1 MASGIATRKR
11 EQTAD
16 DATYVSGAAESSGIK
31 AGTQAASRK
40 DARAS
45 AKAEKLRA
53 PRPVR
58 RFSLLFSPIARL
70 ILASNLAGLLIL
82 ITGAVILNELRSGLV
97 EARKDS
103 LLEQAVLIGSH
114 ITDVATVGEPEPL
127 MDSYE
132 VRRWLKRVPASENT
146 RIRIFDS
153 SGTVIADSYLLN
165 DEVERSELPPI
176 RQPSSLAQTWLKI
189 TRAANNFLEGF
200 DLRSKAKT
208 KLLEVK
214 TLDQEKN
221 TALSGD
227 RVSAERFG
235 DRGERVISVSV
246 PIRRVGAVLGAL
258 TMETSDIAQVIAAE
272 RAALLPFI
280 FVALLTAL
288 ITSLL
293 LTATVARPLTKL
305 ARASDQVRTGAA
317 QRLDLGRIHD
327 RKDEMGDLA
336 RALEAMTATLYDR
349 IQANERFAAD
359 VAHELKNPLT
369 SIRSAVETSNA
380 VEDPAVRERLRGVIH
395 RDVLR
400 LDRLI
405 SDISNLSRLEAEIVR
420 EQLVRVDFVRLVQ
433 DLGSIYQDTQR
444 DRDPKV
450 TLAIE
455 GTPERLAVLGRE
467 GPLGQVFRNLVENAR
482 SFSPPGGEVT
492 VTLTRV
498 SDRLKPI
505 IRLTVEDQGP
515 GIPPD
520 KLEKIFERFYSDRP
534 KGSKFGN
541 NSGLGLSIVR
551 QIVETH
557 GGRVWAE
564 NRDSQGQ
571 VIGAR
576 FTVDL
581 PPAASGP

>member
-1 MASGIATRKR
+1 MIF
-11 EQTAD
+11 E
-16 DATYVSGAAESSGIK
+16 
-31 AGTQAASRK
+31 
-40 DARAS
+40 
-45 AKAEKLRA
+45 
-53 PRPVR
+53 
-58 RFSLLFSPIARL
+58 
-70 ILASNLAGLLIL
+70 
-82 ITGAVILNELRSGLV
+82 
-97 EARKDS
+97 DS
-103 LLEQAVLIGSH
+103 LLEQAVLIGGQ
-114 ITDVATVGEPEPL
+114 ITDVATAGEPEPL

-132 VRRWLKRVPASENT
+132 VRRWLKRVPASANT
-146 RIRIFDS
+146 RIRIFDTT
-153 SGTVIADSYLLN
+153 GEVIADSYLLN
-165 DEVERSELPPI
+165 NEIERSELPPI
-176 RQPSSLAQTWLKI
+176 KQPSGLAQFWLKI
-189 TRAANNFLEGF
+189 TRSANGFLEGF
-200 DLRSKAKT
+200 DLRAKGKT

-235 DRGERVISVSV
+235 DHGERVISVSV

-280 FVALLTAL
+280 LVALLTAL

-317 QRLDLGRIHD
+317 QRLDLGRMHD
-327 RKDEMGDLA
+327 RKDEMGEVA

-380 VEDPAVRERLRGVIH
+380 VEDPAVRDRLRGVIH
-395 RDVLR
+395 KDVLR

-420 EQLVRVDFVRLVQ
+420 EQLVRVDFARLVQ

-444 DRDPKV
+444 DGDPKV
-450 TLAIE
+450 TLIVE
-455 GTPERLAVLGRE
+455 GTPDKLAVMGRE

-492 VTLTRV
+492 VTLKRM
-498 SDRLKPI
+498 SERLKPV

-564 NRDSQGQ
+564 NRDSQGH
-571 VIGAR
+571 VTGAR

-581 PPAASGP
+581 PPATSAP

>member
-1 MASGIATRKR
+1 VRTTR
-11 EQTAD
+11 
-16 DATYVSGAAESSGIK
+16 
-31 AGTQAASRK
+31 
-40 DARAS
+40 
-45 AKAEKLRA
+45 
-53 PRPVR
+53 RPGR
-58 RFSLLFSPIARL
+58 WSFLFSPIARL

-97 EARKDS
+97 QARKDS
-103 LLEQAVLIGSH
+103 LLEQAVLIGAH
-114 ITDVATVGEPEPL
+114 ITDVATRGEPVPE
-127 MDSYE
+127 MEDFE
-132 VRRWLKRVPASENT
+132 VRRWLKRVPPSANT
-146 RIRIFDS
+146 RIRVFNPQ
-153 SGTVIADSYLLN
+153 GEATADSYLLN
-165 DEVERSELPPI
+165 DEIERSELPPI
-176 RQPSSLAQTWLKI
+176 KPPSNLAQTWLEV
-189 TRAANNFLEGF
+189 TRWANGLLESL
-200 DLRSKAKT
+200 DLRSNAP
-208 KLLEVK
+208 LRLPEVR
-214 TLDQEKN
+214 TLDEEKAQ
-221 TALSGD
+221 ALNGF
-227 RVSAERFG
+227 RVASERFG

-246 PIRRVGAVLGAL
+246 PIRHVGAVVGML
-258 TMETSDIAQVIAAE
+258 TMETSDIGQVIAAE

-280 FVALLTAL
+280 LVAILVALV
-288 ITSLL
+288 TSVL
-293 LTATVARPLTKL
+293 LTATIARPLVKL

-317 QRLDLGRIHD
+317 QRLDMGRMHN

-380 VEDPAVRERLRGVIH
+380 VDDPAVRERLRGVIAK
-395 RDVLR
+395 DVIR

-420 EQLVRVDFVRLVQ
+420 EQLVRVDLARLVA
-433 DLGSIYQDTQR
+433 DLGSIYTDTLREGDPVVKLVIEPPIDKLVVMGR
-444 DRDPKV
+444 D
-450 TLAIE
+450 
-455 GTPERLAVLGRE
+455 

-482 SFSPPGGEVT
+482 SFSPPGGEVI
-492 VTLTRV
+492 VTLRRAT
-498 SDRLKPI
+498 DRLNPA

-564 NRDSQGQ
+564 NRESPEG
-571 VIGAR
+571 VAGAR
-576 FTVDL
+576 FTVDI
-581 PPAASGP
+581 PAAPGTN